1 MINNN
6 NDLDFHC
13 THAQAL
19 QLEMPDDDLCFDI
32 ADFYKIFSDS
42 SRLKILFTMLEK
54 EICVHDI
61 SLLVNMSQSSVS
73 HQLKFLRQSKVVKA
87 RKQGRLCFYS
97 LDDEHIHDV
106 LLLAKE
112 HLNHSEKN

>member
-1 MINNN
+1 MPNIKEEE
-6 NDLDFHC
+6 FCCPHVS
-13 THAQAL
+13 AL
-19 QLEMPDDDLCFDI
+19 QKEMPDDDLCFDI

-87 RKQGRLCFYS
+87 RRQGRLCYYS
-97 LDDEHIHDV
+97 LDDDHIHDV

-112 HLNHSEKN
+112 HLNHKQQK